1 MQYTFQRNNDQTPAR
16 QLIIYF
22 CGWGMTPAT
31 VSHLTLPDQ
40 CDLLALYDYRSLE
53 LSDDLADLPW
63 DSYEA
68 VDIIAWSLG
77 VWAAEQVIPHWSTLP
92 TIQRLIAVAGSP
104 YPMHDQW
111 GIPSQIFTGTLEG
124 LSEENRQRFNRR
136 MCGGKRYKHLYEI
149 LSERP
154 TEELRAELQAVYD
167 ALPSAESE
175 TATPH
180 SALSWSLALIG
191 ERDQIFPADHLTA
204 LWSALGVPTQLIAD
218 GYHYLFDQW
227 SSWEE
232 LLALD
237 QSSAHTL

>member
-40 CDLLALYDYRSLE
+40 CDLLALYDYRSLK
-53 LSDDLADLPW
+53 LSDGLADLPW
-63 DSYEA
+63 DSYQA
-68 VDIIAWSLG
+68 VTIVAWSLG

-111 GIPSQIFTGTLEG
+111 GIPSQIFIGTLEG
-124 LSEENRQRFNRR
+124 LTDENRQRFNRR
-136 MCGGKRYKHLYEI
+136 MCGGKRYKQLYDI

-154 TEELRAELQAVYD
+154 TTELRDELQAVYD
-167 ALPSAESE
+167 SLATSE
-175 TATPH
+175 EPETTPH
-180 SALSWSLALIG
+180 TRLAWDLAIIG
-191 ERDQIFPADHLTA
+191 ERDQIFPAKNLST
-204 LWSALGVPTQLIAD
+204 LWEAVNVPTLLLPD
-218 GYHYLFDQW
+218 GDHYLFDLWHSW
-227 SSWEE
+227 SE
-232 LLALD
+232 LWA
-237 QSSAHTL
+237 SIE

>member
-1 MQYTFQRNNDQTPAR
+1 MQYTFQRNNDQAPAR

-40 CDLLALYDYRSLE
+40 CDLLALYDYRSLK

-68 VDIIAWSLG
+68 VTIVAWSLG

-111 GIPSQIFTGTLEG
+111 GIPSQIFIGTLEG
-124 LSEENRQRFNRR
+124 LTDENRQRFNRR
-136 MCGGKRYKHLYEI
+136 MCGGKRYKQLYDI

-154 TEELRAELQAVYD
+154 TTELRDELQAVYD
-167 ALPSAESE
+167 SLATSE
-175 TATPH
+175 EPETTPH
-180 SALSWSLALIG
+180 TRLAWDLAIIG
-191 ERDQIFPADHLTA
+191 ERDQIFPAKNLST
-204 LWSALGVPTQLIAD
+204 LWEAVNVPTLLLPD
-218 GYHYLFDQW
+218 GDHYLFDLWHSW
-227 SSWEE
+227 SE
-232 LLALD
+232 LWA
-237 QSSAHTL
+237 SIE